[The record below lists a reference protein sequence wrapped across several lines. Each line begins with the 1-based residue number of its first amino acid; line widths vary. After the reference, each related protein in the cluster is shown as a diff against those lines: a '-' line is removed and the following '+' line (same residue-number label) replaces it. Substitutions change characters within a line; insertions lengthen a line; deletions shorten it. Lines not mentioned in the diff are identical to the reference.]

1 MHVLSNILSKFI
13 EGKNISER
21 YNAIIKKIED
31 KEKFNIII
39 RKPLVDKD
47 MVSEIKKMRVHLYPS
62 HDSEVSAFTLSESQ
76 ALGLPAVVRNKGV
89 APYRIID
96 GKTGFVS
103 NDDQSFADFSIRFLE
118 DRSAFERASVEAKK
132 NNTRTVKKLAMEF
145 IKVISGIHINEK

>member
-1 MHVLSNILSKFI
+1 MSKFI
-13 EGKNISER
+13 EGKNVSER

-39 RKPLVDKD
+39 RKPLMDKE
-47 MVSEIKKMRVHLYPS
+47 MVLEMKNMRVHLYPS
-62 HDSEVSAFTLSESQ
+62 HDSEVGAFTLSESQ

-103 NDDQSFADFSIRFLE
+103 NDDQSFADFSIRFLD
-118 DRSAFERASVEAKK
+118 DRNAFERASAEAKK
-132 NNTRTVKKLAMEF
+132 NNTRTAKKLAMEF
-145 IKVISGIHINEK
+145 IKVISGIHLNEK